1 MLLNDPFFIGPRLLP
16 ALKVGD
22 GTLSLASA
30 SWNDERRL
38 EFGFYLDT
46 PDFEYFDDRMQSG
59 CGGCEM
65 VEAFE
70 NFLGFLEAAVESYQ
84 FEQRYPDVKG
94 ENTDLFPRHVVEW
107 AAAQTFLEEARCSIC
122 DEEGLTLKHL
132 IEE

>member
-22 GTLSLASA
+22 GTLGLASA

-46 PDFEYFDDRMQSG
+46 PDFEYFDDNMKSG
-59 CGGCEM
+59 CGGCSM
-65 VEAFE
+65 VEAFDG
-70 NFLGFLEAAVESYQ
+70 FLAFLEAAVESYNY
-84 FEQRYPDVKG
+84 EQWHAGAKG

-107 AAAQTFLEEARCSIC
+107 AAAQVSCHIP
-122 DEEGLTLKHL
+122 DN
-132 IEE
+132 